1 MRPHS
6 SRPSFTTDTD
16 AEVIYKEVQTC
27 QPPTVKNLEVDRKK
41 KPRYY
46 DTSAPLIGK
55 EEEKKVICKCESE
68 FYLIKTN
75 C

>member
-41 KPRYY
+41 PRYY
-46 DTSAPLIGK
+46 DTSAQLIGK
-55 EEEKKVICKCESE
+55 EKKKSD
-68 FYLIKTN
+68 L
-75 C
+75 